1 MQTAS
6 SAFHSI
12 GTGEGDV
19 FPLLCPFDFVAFAF
33 HEKNEIFT
41 AAAFLHR
48 VTDVIHQPELP
59 ALPFLRSPPFSGGHF
74 LAPLLI
80 FGQDTKPVGQTHIIT
95 DLPQVLQ
102 RVGVLPKLHPG
113 FKIDGVDNEVA
124 VDMPGVAMS
133 GDKNLRAGPG
143 PGSEVHGEFMCLPG
157 RDVLCWLEGLH
168 ILVEVDAVH
177 LSV

>member
-1 MQTAS
+1 M
-6 SAFHSI
+6 
-12 GTGEGDV
+12 
-19 FPLLCPFDFVAFAF
+19 
-33 HEKNEIFT
+33 
-41 AAAFLHR
+41 
-48 VTDVIHQPELP
+48 
-59 ALPFLRSPPFSGGHF
+59 
-74 LAPLLI
+74 
-80 FGQDTKPVGQTHIIT
+80 GQTHSIT

-113 FKIDGVDNEVA
+113 FKIDGVDNEVV
-124 VDMPGVAMS
+124 VDMPGVAMG

-143 PGSEVHGEFMCLPG
+143 TGSEVHGEFMCLPG